1 MLTEK
6 SFAFCQSC
14 GVELNSR
21 EEVISFNNLSVCKR
35 LSLRENTCFL
45 AKFHDISLSL
55 IELGNNCWVVVA
67 SGHFKPKYFSTEAIL
82 YTHGRGSRM
91 GVSVYHTHPC
101 ANSSSDY

>member
-1 MLTEK
+1 MDLYLSFKLGFYGMLIEK

-35 LSLRENTCFL
+35 LSLRENTYFL

-55 IELGNNCWVVVA
+55 IELG
-67 SGHFKPKYFSTEAIL
+67 KK
-82 YTHGRGSRM
+82 
-91 GVSVYHTHPC
+91 
-101 ANSSSDY
+101 